1 MPQDSSRPNTIPVRN
16 PRSGE
21 IDYQVTPPTR
31 EQIVQECKELRSAQ
45 AEWSTA
51 PLADRI
57 GVMLKWADAVDARRD
72 QITKAESEDTGRWRL
87 SSESP
92 DAVIWGIRGWCGKA
106 EEVIEKATRVGDS
119 STMPDVK
126 LHQQLVPYPLLGV
139 ISPWNF
145 PLMLSSIDAIPAL
158 IAGCAAII
166 KPSEVTPRFIEP
178 DK

>member
-1 MPQDSSRPNTIPVRN
+1 MRSTHAETRLQKQNQRTQDAGDYPAKALTPLY
-16 PRSGE
+16 GE
-21 IDYQVTPPTR
+21 F
-31 EQIVQECKELRSAQ
+31 EG
-45 AEWSTA
+45 
-51 PLADRI
+51 
-57 GVMLKWADAVDARRD
+57 GV
-72 QITKAESEDTGRWRL
+72 
-87 SSESP
+87 
-92 DAVIWGIRGWCGKA
+92 GKA

-145 PLMLSSIDAIPAL
+145 PLMLSSVDAIPAL

-178 DK
+178 ISESIAAVP